1 MPRMRRSEFER
12 IVQLALDELPD
23 VFHEALDNIDIQVR
37 WAPTPYE
44 RRAARLHPG
53 SDLFGLYTGV
63 PLPQRTHSY
72 GMAFHLPLPDTI
84 LIFQRAH
91 ERHCRTEE
99 EMVEQ
104 ARQTLLHEIGHYM
117 GIDEHRLRDLG
128 VG

>member
-1 MPRMRRSEFER
+1 MRRSEFER
-12 IVQLALDELPD
+12 IVQQALDELPD
-23 VFHEALDNIDIQVR
+23 QFHDALHNIDIQVR
-37 WAPTPYE
+37 WAPTPHE

-63 PLPQRTHSY
+63 PLTARGHGYS
-72 GMAFHLPLPDTI
+72 MVLPDTI

-91 ERHCRTEE
+91 ERHCRTDE

>member
-1 MPRMRRSEFER
+1 MRRSEFQR

-23 VFHEALDNIDIQVR
+23 VFHDALQNLDVQVR
-37 WAPTPYE
+37 WAPTPLE
-44 RRAARLHPG
+44 RRHLRLHPG

-63 PLPQRTHSY
+63 SLPNRTHWY
-72 GMAFHLPLPDTI
+72 GTAGNIPLPDVI

-91 ERHCRTEE
+91 ERHCRTEA

-104 ARQTLLHEIGHYM
+104 ARQTLLHEIGHYL
-117 GIDEHRLRDLG
+117 GIDETRLRDLG